1 MTRNV
6 PPPTPRAFQG
16 SCHCGAIQFEIWVED
31 FNVIDCN
38 CSICQ
43 KKGFLHLIVPSEH
56 FRLLKDTE
64 VLQTY
69 TFNTGIAK
77 HHFCG
82 ICGIA
87 PFYRPRSHPH
97 SYDVNLRC
105 IDGEPLD
112 CSKSLTYSPS
122 MDRSG
127 SKIFIKSLNPLV
139 LPSRTLNPLATRVSR
154 GFLPSVSKF

>member
-6 PPPTPRAFQG
+6 PPPTPRTLQG

-31 FNVIDCN
+31 FNAINCN

-43 KKGFLHLIVPSEH
+43 KKGFLHLIVPSAH
-56 FRLLKDTE
+56 FRLLKGTE

-69 TFNTGIAK
+69 IFNTGIAK

-87 PFYRPRSHPH
+87 PFYRPRSHPQ

-105 IDGEPLD
+105 IDSEPLET
-112 CSKSLTYSPS
+112 LLQ
-122 MDRSG
+122 
-127 SKIFIKSLNPLV
+127 IFDLQPFDGREWEQNIHQITEP
-139 LPSRTLNPLATRVSR
+139 
-154 GFLPSVSKF
+154 